1 MLLCRGCAVLRTPAG
16 RKKEGK
22 GGKMSGPAGM
32 GCQNG
37 VSEGGWNM
45 VWKSSSNTVN
55 GENTCPVDR
64 SVLWSLPMLL

>member
-1 MLLCRGCAVLRTPAG
+1 MLVCRGYAVLRTPAG

-32 GCQNG
+32 GYLNG

-45 VWKSSSNTVN
+45 
-55 GENTCPVDR
+55 
-64 SVLWSLPMLL
+64 SVEEFIQHSQW